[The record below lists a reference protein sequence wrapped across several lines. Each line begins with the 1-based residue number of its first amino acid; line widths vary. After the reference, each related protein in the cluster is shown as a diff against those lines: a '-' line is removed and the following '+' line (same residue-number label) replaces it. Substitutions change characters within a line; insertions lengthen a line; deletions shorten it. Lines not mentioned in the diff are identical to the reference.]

1 MDWTVPVSIAV
12 SFLGLAGV
20 LVLWAKIGLPGLR
33 LGDKLSQGQIE
44 LKERVHNVALDLATF
59 RGKDFQKLRQDA
71 DDHAKQISSI
81 QNTVAVKQ
89 LGR

>member
-20 LVLWAKIGLPGLR
+20 LLLWAKIGLPGLR
-33 LGDKLSQGQIE
+33 LADKLEQGQIE

-59 RGKDFQKLRQDA
+59 KQKDFQKLRHDA
-71 DDHAKQISSI
+71 DEHAKQISSL
-81 QNTVAVKQ
+81 QNSAAAKA